1 MATETLRGAEVGSS
15 AHAAPRFEGAASTE
29 AKKDEAQLDAY
40 RDVGYADPNVIT
52 GQDFWTDIKN
62 TLHKAIK
69 RLSLK

>member
-15 AHAAPRFEGAASTE
+15 AHAGTRVEDAASTE
-29 AKKDEAQLDAY
+29 AKKDEAQFDAY

-62 TLHKAIK
+62 TLHKAIR
-69 RLSLK
+69 RLFRK